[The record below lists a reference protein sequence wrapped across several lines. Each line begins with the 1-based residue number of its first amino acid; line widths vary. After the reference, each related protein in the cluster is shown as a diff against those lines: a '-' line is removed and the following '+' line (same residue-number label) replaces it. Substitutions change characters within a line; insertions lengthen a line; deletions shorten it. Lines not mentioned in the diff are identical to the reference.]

1 MIKTIESR
9 SNEKIKSAQKL
20 AASSRFRNERREFF
34 LEGARLCFDAA
45 ASGITLK
52 QVFFT
57 ESCAEKYPEKLE
69 RIISSADEAYK
80 ISRDVAS
87 KLADTQSSQ
96 GVFTVCAMPQGDGA
110 GIKKDGKYILLE
122 NIQDPANLGAIA
134 RTAEALGIDGAVLC
148 GCCDVYNPKAQ
159 RAAMG
164 SLLRL
169 PLIFC
174 GDAADTL
181 KRCVE
186 NGMLTLAATP
196 DKNAEKITDISLSGG
211 VIAVIGNEGN
221 GVTEETM
228 AVCRRVTI
236 PMKGRAESLNASMAA
251 ALVMWEMM
259 RQPEN
264 T

>member
-1 MIKTIESR
+1 MIITIESR
-9 SNEKIKSAQKL
+9 SNDKIKAAQKL
-20 AASSRFRNERREFF
+20 SSSSRFRSERREFF
-34 LEGARLCFDAA
+34 LEGSRLCCDAA
-45 ASGITLK
+45 ISGIRIK

-57 ESCAEKYPEKLE
+57 DACMEKYPEKLE
-69 RIISSADEAYK
+69 KIISASDEVYK

-96 GVFTVCAMPQGDGA
+96 GVFAVCEMPRENGN
-110 GIKKDGKYILLE
+110 GIDHKGKYIFLE
-122 NIQDPANLGAIA
+122 NIQDPSNLGATV

-148 GCCDVYNPKAQ
+148 GCCDVYNSKAQ

-169 PLIFC
+169 PLIFTDDAVRTLSEC
-174 GDAADTL
+174 GE
-181 KRCVE
+181 R
-186 NGMLTLAATP
+186 GMLTLAATP
-196 DKNAEKITDISLSGG
+196 DAKAERITDISFDKG

-228 AVCRRVTI
+228 SVCRKVTI

-259 RQPEN
+259 R
-264 T
+264 